1 MKKIPTQSLANS
13 LGLSRVTVWKV
24 LNDKPG
30 VSSETVQRVLDATK
44 KMMEEEDS
52 NPVTQQHAEP
62 SKRISLLASRADTS
76 SFWMRMVDQIASEL
90 HHRRIQLNY
99 IPIDIMNLSIQDLK
113 AMVHPSVTDGLI
125 IINIYEENLLQL
137 LQQLPNPK
145 VYFDTIPGYSAS
157 TLQGDLVL
165 LEGRDLTAQITK
177 GLARKGC
184 RRIGFIGDTHYAYTN
199 LLRWYGFQDAMQDLD
214 FPLEETLCLTGPI
227 GKDSYKE
234 RIGEFL
240 NSLPQLPDAFV
251 CASDY
256 VAFIVLSLLSAKGYR
271 VPEDIRLTGY
281 DDSQDFLLDN
291 HEITTVHVHNDLL
304 GKRMVHQLLYRI
316 ENPSADFEE
325 ISICPKILDK

>member
-30 VSSETVQRVLDATK
+30 VSSETVRRVLDATK
-44 KMMEEEDS
+44 KMMEEGEQVPDV
-52 NPVTQQHAEP
+52 PQAEP
-62 SKRISLLASRADTS
+62 VKRISLLASRADTS

-90 HHRRIQLNY
+90 HYKKMQLNY
-99 IPIDIMNLSIQDLK
+99 IPIDIMNLSFQDLK
-113 AMVHPSVTDGLI
+113 EMIHPSKTDGLL
-125 IINIYEENLLQL
+125 IINIYEESLLQL

-145 VYFDTIPGYSAS
+145 VYFDTIPGYTAS
-157 TLQGDLVL
+157 QLQGDLVL
-165 LEGRDLTAQITK
+165 LEGRDLTSQITK
-177 GLARKGC
+177 GLVRKGC
-184 RRIGFIGDTHYAYTN
+184 RRIGFIGDIRYAYTN
-199 LLRWYGFQDAMQDLD
+199 LLRWNGYQQAMQELD
-214 FPLEETLCLTGPI
+214 FPVDPNLCLTGPI

-234 RIGEFL
+234 RISEFL
-240 NSLPQLPDAFV
+240 DSLPCLPDAFV

-256 VAFIVLSLLSAKGYR
+256 VAFIVLNLLSSKGYR
-271 VPEDIRLTGY
+271 VPEDIRLSGY